1 MRNGRNALIWAVA
14 ATWGSDCKPTA
25 SSGHIHLSAVTQT
38 ALRRRPIANHTH
50 SLLILDTR
58 AIMSN
63 LIDAEAG
70 TERFGGYE
78 AELKLVQADLSQQI
92 EQIKETTGEPRKA
105 AISRAER
112 ALEEA
117 DELVRGSLEAQTPD
131 YTAQ

>member
-1 MRNGRNALIWAVA
+1 VSDATGTAPTLALRNAVRGNVGGDLAGPGGLGKST
-14 ATWGSDCKPTA
+14 ATSISASHSYITA
-25 SSGHIHLSAVTQT
+25 HS
-38 ALRRRPIANHTH
+38 NHTIKTH
-50 SLLILDTR
+50 THNLAILADT
-58 AIMSN
+58 ATMSN

-112 ALEEA
+112 ALE
-117 DELVRGSLEAQTPD
+117 
-131 YTAQ
+131 

>member
-1 MRNGRNALIWAVA
+1 
-14 ATWGSDCKPTA
+14 
-25 SSGHIHLSAVTQT
+25 
-38 ALRRRPIANHTH
+38 
-50 SLLILDTR
+50 
-58 AIMSN
+58 MSN
-63 LIDAEAG
+63 LIDADAG

-117 DELVRGSLEAQTPD
+117 EELVSGSLNKTYRACAMRLPAQHHEKHMLKAKILIQVHHRLAKCASRNQTSPPTSNQSTTRASVTLNTTSTPPS
-131 YTAQ
+131 AS